1 MTLAGPL
8 IDACPQCR
16 ALADNDEVRF
26 VCDALS
32 IAEGRTTLQELAAYL
47 TKMHVR
53 HVATS

>member
-26 VCDALS
+26 ACGALS

-47 TKMHVR
+47 TQVHVR
-53 HVATS
+53 HEAVS